1 MKCDVVVDG
10 GGSTTRL
17 GLAAEG
23 RLLGRLEGPSCNLLS
38 TGGRGLDV
46 LAGLLER
53 LWRSRPVEVRQVGTA
68 CLALSNA
75 STRPAL
81 RETGAALRALAKRGL
96 APLRAERLWLMNDIV
111 PPVAAGACDIV
122 AVCGTGTGYAAMTP
136 EGHWARAS
144 GMEYLLS
151 DEGGGFDLGRRGLA
165 AVVRMQDGRGPVTRL
180 AEAASAWAGEDAEM
194 PEGAPGGPSGAEAL
208 CARVHGE
215 GTPKLTA
222 ASFAPAVL
230 AAAAQG
236 DTVAQALVAEAA
248 RELAAGITAVAS
260 RCHLTGPVRVGL
272 GGSLLLAREGLLRR
286 ELSAQLALLGWQWL
300 ELPVDPLELV
310 ARLAHRLTREP
321 GRLAKVPL
329 ALELDVHEALPPGL
343 PPPLP
348 EDTRET

>member
-1 MKCDVVVDG
+1 MRCELVVDG

-17 GLAAEG
+17 GLATGG
-23 RLLGRLEGPSCNLLS
+23 RLLCRLEGPSCNPQS
-38 TGGRGLDV
+38 AGARGLDV

-53 LWRSRPVEVRQVGTA
+53 LWRQRPAPVQQVGTA
-68 CLALSNA
+68 CLALSNV

-81 RETGAALRALAKRGL
+81 QETAAALRALAEQGL
-96 APLRAERLWLMNDIV
+96 VPLRAERLWLMNDIV

-122 AVCGTGTGYAAMTP
+122 AICGTGTGYAAMTP

-165 AVVRMQDGRGPVTRL
+165 AVVRMLDGRGPATRL
-180 AEAASAWAGEDAEM
+180 AEAAEAWLDEDPGDAGASRPD
-194 PEGAPGGPSGAEAL
+194 SRAEAL
-208 CARVHGE
+208 WTRVQ
-215 GTPKLTA
+215 GTDSPKLTLA
-222 ASFAPAVL
+222 RFAPAVL

-236 DTVAQALVAEAA
+236 DTVAWALVAEAA
-248 RELAAGITAVAS
+248 RELAAGLTAVAS

-286 ELSAQLALLGWQWL
+286 ELASHLSPLGWQWR
-300 ELPVDPLELV
+300 ELPVDPLEGV
-310 ARLAHRLTREP
+310 ARLAERLTREP

-329 ALELDVHEALPPGL
+329 ALELAVHEAPAPHALAALPG
-343 PPPLP
+343 
-348 EDTRET
+348 ETREP

>member
-1 MKCDVVVDG
+1 MRCDLVVDG
-10 GGSTTRL
+10 GGSTTRV
-17 GLAAEG
+17 GLATEG
-23 RLLGRLEGPSCNLLS
+23 RLLTRLEGPSCNVQS

-46 LAGLLER
+46 LASLLER
-53 LWRSRPVEVRQVGTA
+53 LWRQRPSEVQRVGTA

-75 STRPAL
+75 STRQAL
-81 RETGAALRALAKRGL
+81 QETGAALRALAERGL

-122 AVCGTGTGYAAMTP
+122 AICGTGTGYAAMTP
-136 EGHWARAS
+136 EGQWARAS

-180 AEAASAWAGEDAEM
+180 AEAAEAWVGEEADA
-194 PEGAPGGPSGAEAL
+194 PEASGKATRAEAL
-208 CARVHGE
+208 CARMHGE
-215 GTPKLTA
+215 GSPKLTA

-236 DTVAQALVAEAA
+236 DTVARTLVAEAA

-286 ELSAQLALLGWQWL
+286 ELTSQLSLLGWQWL
-300 ELPVDPLELV
+300 ELPVDPLEGV

-329 ALELDVHEALPPGL
+329 ALELDVHEALSPGL
-343 PPPLP
+343 PAAFP
-348 EDTRET
+348 EETRET